1 MKYLQPVLFLD
12 IDGVL
17 NTTRTFIYV
26 NQNNLPINTL
36 DPVACS
42 LLRYIQQETN
52 CKIVIS
58 STWRIL
64 SSLEE
69 ISQAIGI
76 GVKDKTPEI
85 PSRHRGSEIDIW
97 MKENYYPPKYAILD
111 DDSDMLESQI
121 EHFVKTEFNDGLLWK
136 HVEKIIRLL

>member
-17 NTTRTFIYV
+17 NTTRTFVYV
-26 NQNNLPINTL
+26 NQNKLPIDTL

-42 LLRYIQQETN
+42 LLKYIQQETN
-52 CKIVIS
+52 CRFVIS
-58 STWRIL
+58 SSWRIL
-64 SSLEE
+64 YSLEE
-69 ISQAIGI
+69 ISQAVGI
-76 GVKDKTPEI
+76 ELLDKTPEI
-85 PSRHRGSEIDIW
+85 ASRHRGTEIDIW
-97 MKENYYPPKYAILD
+97 MKENYYPSKYAILD

>member
-17 NTTRTFIYV
+17 NTTRSFIYV
-26 NQNNLPINTL
+26 KQSNLPIDTL

-42 LLRYIQQETN
+42 LLKYIQEETD

-69 ISQAIGI
+69 ISKAVGI
-76 GVKDKTPEI
+76 KVTDKTPEI
-85 PSRHRGSEIDIW
+85 NSRHRGTEIDLW
-97 MKENYYPPKYAILD
+97 MQQNYYPPKYVILD
-111 DDSDMLESQI
+111 DDSDMLESQMSN
-121 EHFVKTEFNDGLLWK
+121 FVKTEFNEGLLWK
-136 HVEKIIRLL
+136 HVEKIIQLL